1 MRKERHRRAEWRN
14 WREDYRSSRP
24 SVTCQGCDTHY
35 PRGKDEGNAIYNG
48 STLVE
53 CGKCQDVI
61 FHAEEQ
67 RKAEVRKVV
76 ERIHRKLATH
86 IANRKPGPASEPE
99 ILFPHVYRR
108 VFRDTA
114 CRYIR
119 RFGGQTFSVQTAI
132 DDCEIY
138 LRNRHGLTIATV
150 SLLNRFPEKVD
161 TAIFDDMPF

>member
-1 MRKERHRRAEWRN
+1 MRKERHHRAEWRN
-14 WREDYRSSRP
+14 WREDAHRATRP
-24 SVTCQGCDTHY
+24 AVTCENCDTHY
-35 PRGKDEGNAIYNG
+35 PRGQDEGNARYEGYN
-48 STLVE
+48 LVE
-53 CGKCQDVI
+53 CGACQEVEFVPVDRR
-61 FHAEEQ
+61 AEI
-67 RKAEVRKVV
+67 RKVV
-76 ERIHRKLATH
+76 ERITRKLSNH
-86 IANRKPGPASEPE
+86 IAARTGPASEPE

-132 DDCEIY
+132 DDSEIY

-150 SLLNRFPEKVD
+150 SLLNRFPEEVD